1 MRARQRR
8 RFRLL
13 NWFRRKRATEAPSER
28 PVRETRPEVTPPPA
42 DAGSEQTTAQKKRRR
57 RGSRGGRNRR
67 KPAGAA
73 TTAAKEDKPKAEEKK
88 QPERKPAQRQRSS
101 GGRQQQRRRQPARR
115 PPLPK
120 AKRELLVS
128 VDVGE
133 QRVAVLEDD
142 RAAEVYLERPER
154 RSIAGNIYKGTVDNV
169 LPGMEA
175 AFIEIGLEK
184 NGFLYVDEIVTPEL
198 EGRGGRKIQD
208 LLKRNQEILVQ
219 AVKDPMKSKGARL
232 TTEISLPGRFVVF
245 VPSGEGLGVS
255 RRLDDDERIRLRDIV
270 KAVAPKKGG
279 VIVRT
284 AAEGASAEDIERDL
298 VFLQR
303 LWKSIEAKT
312 EKAKAPALVY
322 QEAELPLRVTRDL
335 FTDDFEKA
343 LVDDER
349 TFKRIVGYLKKT
361 SPHMVDRV
369 IRHREKTPLFEQ
381 TGVED
386 AIRSTLSRR
395 VDLPSG
401 GYLVFD
407 YAEAFTVI
415 DVNTGRFVGSR
426 SKSSGG
432 RLEDTITANNLEAVK
447 EVVHQLRLR
456 DIGGIIV
463 IDFIDMANPKNR
475 ATVEEALKTELERDR
490 TKTYVVEISPLGLV
504 EMTRQN
510 VTEGPREI
518 LTSKCPTC
526 AGDGIVLSTH
536 SVAIDAER
544 KLRDLARNSKR
555 GVEAF
560 RVELEEHVA
569 AHLIG
574 PGAARLTE
582 IETLA
587 KRRFFLEGKPG
598 VSVDHLKVQKEGKLA
613 DIAPES
619 PVEEG
624 AEVRLELVEVG
635 EHDLH
640 AGVGKLDGIAV
651 SVADG
656 SKMIGKKVKVRVER
670 VLNGTAYATLVQPA
684 AKVVE
689 GPITAESEA
698 EKPTRAPRKKKV
710 EEQQPR
716 AEVDVTE
723 AVAEEPAEEPAAAE
737 PAAKEET
744 PKPKK
749 KTRRGSRG
757 GRGRKKKPAVAA
769 AAAENGQAEEPAAA
783 VATIHVPS
791 PELGKD
797 GEAAASADG
806 EQPAAP
812 KKKRTRRGSRGGRN
826 RRKKP
831 ATANPS
837 SDPPA

>member
-1 MRARQRR
+1 
-8 RFRLL
+8 
-13 NWFRRKRATEAPSER
+13 
-28 PVRETRPEVTPPPA
+28 
-42 DAGSEQTTAQKKRRR
+42 
-57 RGSRGGRNRR
+57 
-67 KPAGAA
+67 
-73 TTAAKEDKPKAEEKK
+73 
-88 QPERKPAQRQRSS
+88 
-101 GGRQQQRRRQPARR
+101 
-115 PPLPK
+115 
-120 AKRELLVS
+120 
-128 VDVGE
+128 
-133 QRVAVLEDD
+133 
-142 RAAEVYLERPER
+142 
-154 RSIAGNIYKGTVDNV
+154 
-169 LPGMEA
+169 
-175 AFIEIGLEK
+175 
-184 NGFLYVDEIVTPEL
+184 
-198 EGRGGRKIQD
+198 
-208 LLKRNQEILVQ
+208 
-219 AVKDPMKSKGARL
+219 
-232 TTEISLPGRFVVF
+232 
-245 VPSGEGLGVS
+245 
-255 RRLDDDERIRLRDIV
+255 
-270 KAVAPKKGG
+270 
-279 VIVRT
+279 
-284 AAEGASAEDIERDL
+284 
-298 VFLQR
+298 
-303 LWKSIEAKT
+303 
-312 EKAKAPALVY
+312 
-322 QEAELPLRVTRDL
+322 
-335 FTDDFEKA
+335 
-343 LVDDER
+343 
-349 TFKRIVGYLKKT
+349 
-361 SPHMVDRV
+361 
-369 IRHREKTPLFEQ
+369 
-381 TGVED
+381 
-386 AIRSTLSRR
+386 
-395 VDLPSG
+395 
-401 GYLVFD
+401 
-407 YAEAFTVI
+407 
-415 DVNTGRFVGSR
+415 
-426 SKSSGG
+426 
-432 RLEDTITANNLEAVK
+432 
-447 EVVHQLRLR
+447 VHQLRLR

-536 SVAIDAER
+536 SAAIDAER
-544 KLRDLARNSKR
+544 RLRDLARNSKR
-555 GVEAF
+555 GVEAY

-598 VSVDHLKVQKEGKLA
+598 MSVDHFRVQKEGKLA
-613 DIAPES
+613 DIAPKS
-619 PVEEG
+619 PVEER

-640 AGVGKLDGIAV
+640 AGVGKLDGLAV

-698 EKPTRAPRKKKV
+698 EKPTRAPRKKMV
-710 EEQQPR
+710 DEQQPKADEQQPK
-716 AEVDVTE
+716 AEIDVSE
-723 AVAEEPAEEPAAAE
+723 AIAEEPAEEPAAGE
-737 PAAKEET
+737 PAAEEET

-749 KTRRGSRG
+749 RTRRGSRG
-757 GRGRKKKPAVAA
+757 GRGRKKKPAAAA

-831 ATANPS
+831 AAANPS